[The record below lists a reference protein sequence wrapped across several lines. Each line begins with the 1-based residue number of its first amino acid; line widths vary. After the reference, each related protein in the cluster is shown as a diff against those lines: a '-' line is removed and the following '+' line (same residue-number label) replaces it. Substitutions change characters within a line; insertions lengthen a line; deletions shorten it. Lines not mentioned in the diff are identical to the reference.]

1 LLREA
6 PWSIIGAGSLTWG
19 GKMRLFAQHDRLLLA
34 TLALLISGL
43 SLAIWT
49 SSSVVTFYG
58 PGPGTYRWAGLDLS
72 AWVPAVGWV
81 LGFILLAAALVRRG
95 SVRIWA
101 GILALFLAFSMG
113 FAYWGLPSFYG
124 EKTPT
129 NCCPTL
135 QH

>member
-1 LLREA
+1 
-6 PWSIIGAGSLTWG
+6 
-19 GKMRLFAQHDRLLLA
+19 MRLFAQHDRLLLA

-43 SLAIWT
+43 SVAIWT
-49 SSSVVTFYG
+49 SSSVLTFDG
-58 PGPGTYRWAGLDLS
+58 PGPGTYSWAGLDLS
-72 AWVPAVGWV
+72 AWVPATGWV

-101 GILALFLAFSMG
+101 SILALFLAFSMG
-113 FAYWGLPSFYG
+113 FAYWGIWSFYG

-129 NCCPTL
+129 MCCPTPL